1 MIIRQIGFFENNFA
15 CFLIDDLNFSR
26 HICIQEKV
34 IIRIKE
40 NIMKSLVFC
49 CLIIIGSISNIS
61 AQSGRRI
68 AYPIPG
74 TVPSENKPTQTVTDD
89 TPKTSDTPTT
99 TTTKTDEKG
108 GYSESAPN
116 QPVSIYISRKNREK
130 NKKDK
135 DAKNQTTD
143 TTAKTDTTATT
154 DSDEE
159 VLKVETTLIKIP
171 VTVANRSGS
180 YVPSLSKQNFQVFE
194 DGKEQEIAY
203 FGTSDQPFTAILL
216 IDVSNSTSLKI
227 EQIQDGAIAFVNQML
242 PQDKV
247 MVISF
252 DSGIH
257 KLLEYS
263 NDKAALTAA
272 IRKIRFGGGTSL
284 YDAVNFS
291 IKKRIAQIQ
300 GKKAIVLFT
309 DGVDTTSSASYE
321 SSVSEAV
328 ESEATIFPIYLNTFL
343 DAIGIGGGG
352 GGAMS
357 TPPILGMPGTIG
369 GQQSIGA
376 AKEEYALGRRY
387 LQDLAN
393 ATGGRIFRTDNSS
406 SGLTAAFEG
415 IAEELRDQYEIGYYP
430 SNEGKTGDRKQIRVR
445 INRPNLIIHSRDS
458 YIVK

>member
-1 MIIRQIGFFENNFA
+1 
-15 CFLIDDLNFSR
+15 
-26 HICIQEKV
+26 
-34 IIRIKE
+34 
-40 NIMKSLVFC
+40 MKSFVFTNL
-49 CLIIIGSISNIS
+49 LILGLIFSAS

-68 AYPIPG
+68 TYPIPG
-74 TVPSENKPTQTVTDD
+74 TTSSDSKPTQTVTEE
-89 TPKTSDTPTT
+89 TEKSPKSETAKNET
-99 TTTKTDEKG
+99 G
-108 GYSESAPN
+108 GYSESSPN

-135 DAKNQTTD
+135 EAKNQTSENS
-143 TTAKTDTTATT
+143 AKTETTATT

-159 VLKVETTLIKIP
+159 VLKVETNLIKIP

-180 YVPSLSKQNFQVFE
+180 YVPSLSKQNFQVYE
-194 DGKEQEIAY
+194 DGKLQEIAY

-216 IDVSNSTSLKI
+216 IDVSDSTSLKI

-309 DGVDTTSSASYE
+309 DGVDTTSTASYE

-328 ESEATIFPIYLNTFL
+328 ESEATIFPIYLNTYL
-343 DAIGIGGGG
+343 DAIGVGGGG

-357 TPPILGMPGTIG
+357 TPPILGMPGTMG
-369 GQQSIGA
+369 GQQTMGA
-376 AKEEYALGRRY
+376 VKEEYALGRRY

-393 ATGGRIFRTDNSS
+393 ATGGRIFRTDSTS

>member
-1 MIIRQIGFFENNFA
+1 M
-15 CFLIDDLNFSR
+15 
-26 HICIQEKV
+26 
-34 IIRIKE
+34 
-40 NIMKSLVFC
+40 MKSFVFAIL
-49 CLIIIGSISNIS
+49 LIVGLIFSAS

-68 AYPIPG
+68 TYPIPG
-74 TVPSENKPTQTVTDD
+74 TQSSDSKPTQTVTEETD
-89 TPKTSDTPTT
+89 K
-99 TTTKTDEKG
+99 TTKSETGKSETG
-108 GYSESAPN
+108 GYSESSPN

-130 NKKDK
+130 SKKDK
-135 DAKNQTTD
+135 EPKNQSSENTT
-143 TTAKTDTTATT
+143 KTDTTATT
-154 DSDEE
+154 DPDDEP
-159 VLKVETTLIKIP
+159 LKISTNIIKIP
-171 VTVANRSGS
+171 ITVANRNGA

-203 FGTSDQPFTAILL
+203 FGSSDQPFTAILL
-216 IDVSNSTSLKI
+216 IDVSESTSLKI

-252 DSGIH
+252 DAGIH
-257 KLLEYS
+257 TLLEYS
-263 NDKAALTAA
+263 NDKVALTAA
-272 IRKIRFGGGTSL
+272 IRKMKFGGNTSL

-291 IKKRIAQIQ
+291 IKKRIAKIE

-309 DGVDTTSSASYE
+309 DGVDTSSVSGYSA
-321 SSVSEAV
+321 SVSEAV
-328 ESEATIFPIYLNTFL
+328 ESDATIFPIYLNTYL
-343 DAIGIGGGG
+343 DAIGVGGGG

-357 TPPILGMPGTIG
+357 TPPILGMPGTMG
-369 GQQSIGA
+369 GQQSVGA
-376 AKEEYALGRRY
+376 VREEYALGRRY

-393 ATGGRIFRTDNSS
+393 ASGGRIFRTDSTS

-430 SNEGKTGDRKQIRVR
+430 SNEGNPGDRKQIRVR